1 MSSRY
6 NQNPIMTGAT
16 RFTKAPMA
24 SVEYSRM
31 VANPVWALPFNAGDI
46 VPVYYSEV
54 LPHDTFSLDL
64 NFVIRQMTAQYP
76 TMGQMQVD
84 FFAYF
89 VPNRIINESWKNV
102 QGENTSGFWSAP
114 EVALSPLVSSSAA
127 GTKVQIP
134 VGSIADYYGF
144 PTQAP
149 IPAEVLMACNDLKF
163 RGYLEIYNNYFRD
176 ENYQPPIPYS
186 KLNVYNGF
194 LQEDGSEVGLMEFNL
209 VPSDTPAD
217 GSYGAGAVAKAVYG
231 AGGKNIAPFSVS
243 SRLSSWS
250 ALGKPLKANKLHD
263 FITSGL
269 PSPQKGSEVYFGIG
283 DVAPVDIS
291 FTDEPIDYRKGDH
304 NKHLKLL
311 FDGQKT
317 KVSFYNLLARF
328 TDNSSSPSTNQ
339 ADVGIPNAPNT
350 DDKGGNFYNVN
361 GLNIQAVTDLS
372 QATGISVNDLRTA
385 IATQQVYETLARGGS
400 RYVEMLRS
408 FFEIETENPFLDIPT
423 ELGHIRR
430 DLDLYQVA
438 QTSASGATGTDTPQ
452 GELSAFGYTT
462 NGGNLFTRTFLE
474 HGYVHVFAVVRQR
487 NMYSTYFAPD
497 NFRLNTM
504 DFYLPQ
510 FANIGEQPIRLAT
523 LNPFADGALDKVI
536 AYQEAWWD
544 YRYEPDRVHGVFRS
558 GVDGSLDV
566 WHYGDSYDKNFE
578 VVTGDWLKSNAE
590 EVLNRTITTTSDL
603 VPQFKGLFSWRVDK
617 QRPMPTYSVPGLD
630 IV

>member
-1 MSSRY
+1 MSRRY

-102 QGENTSGFWSAP
+102 QGENTSGIWSAP
-114 EVALSPLVSSSAA
+114 EVALAPLLPLAMA
-127 GTKVQIP
+127 GEKLQIP

-186 KLNVYNGF
+186 KLNVINGF
-194 LQEDGSEVGLMEFNL
+194 LQPVGTPNTFIDSP
-209 VPSDTPAD
+209 VPAETPAD
-217 GSYGAGAVAKAVYG
+217 GSVGAGALVKAIYG
-231 AGGKNIAPFSVS
+231 AGGVPLDPFETSPY
-243 SRLSSWS
+243 LTFWS
-250 ALGKPLKANKLHD
+250 ALDKPLKANKLHD

-269 PSPQKGSEVYFGIG
+269 PSPQKGSEVYFGIS
-283 DVAPVDIS
+283 DAAPVDIS
-291 FTDEPIDYRKGDH
+291 FTDQPIDYSKPDSSE
-304 NKHLKLL
+304 HLKLL
-311 FDGQKT
+311 FNGT
-317 KVSFYNLLARF
+317 KPSNVYYNLLAYF
-328 TDNSSSPSTNQ
+328 SGNSTSTSDV
-339 ADVGIPNAPNT
+339 ADVAINKAVDST
-350 DDKGGNFYNVN
+350 GNNLYVN
-361 GLNIQAVTDLS
+361 GFNIKAVTDLS

-408 FFEIETENPFLDIPT
+408 FFEIETETPFLDIPT

-438 QTSASGATGTDTPQ
+438 QTSATGASGTDTPQ

-523 LNPFADGALDKVI
+523 LNPFVDGALDKVI

-558 GVDGSLDV
+558 GVEGSLDV
-566 WHYGDSYDKNFE
+566 WHYADPYDKNFK